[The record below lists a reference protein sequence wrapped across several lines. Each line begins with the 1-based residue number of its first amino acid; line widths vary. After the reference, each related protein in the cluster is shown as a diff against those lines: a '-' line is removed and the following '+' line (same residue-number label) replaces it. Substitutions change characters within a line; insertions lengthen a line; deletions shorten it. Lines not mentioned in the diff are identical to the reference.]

1 VIKISKAYYKM
12 NFDNV
17 RCPFCDGSLYKEDDE
32 EEIYLISQCCA
43 IKTFS
48 SKSKKEIS
56 FYKFVTHINDNIVMW
71 WSVYLDEEN
80 KINIRSSRDYGLLTT
95 EISDLDSHKKI
106 TINIYID
113 LDFDN
118 VIESAKSVMFKVKN
132 LEAFQ

>member
-1 VIKISKAYYKM
+1 M
-12 NFDNV
+12 NIDNV
-17 RCPFCDGSLYKEDDE
+17 RCPFCDGSLYREYNE

-56 FYKFVTHINDNIVMW
+56 FYKFCTCIDKNNSIIW

-80 KINIRSSRDYGLLTT
+80 KINIKSSRDYGLLITDVT
-95 EISDLDSHKKI
+95 DLDSHKRIKLD
-106 TINIYID
+106 IYID

-118 VIESAKSVMFKVKN
+118 IIESAKSVMFKVKN